1 MSFMRK
7 FLFTLLLLTLLTACG
22 NNTTKTTQ
30 APPTPTTNTTTKSFT
45 LSTEQKETLTSFFQ
59 YFNEGNYEKMKDFC
73 SKDYVND
80 FFHKNDVFGFK
91 TAKLL
96 SYDETNIITHDKE
109 YWIPISLKGEPT
121 EDSSSYDKNSKF
133 VEVGYYVVL
142 EQQTNG
148 KWLVTNITSG

>member
-1 MSFMRK
+1 MRK
-7 FLFTLLLLTLLTACG
+7 FLPTLLLLTLLTACG
-22 NNTTKTTQ
+22 NSTTQ
-30 APPTPTTNTTTKSFT
+30 TSQAPTTNTATTKSFT
-45 LSTEQKETLTSFFQ
+45 LSAEQKETLTSFFQ
-59 YFNEGNYEKMKDFC
+59 YFSEGNYENMKDFC

-109 YWIPISLKGEPT
+109 YWIPISLKVEPT
-121 EDSSSYDKNSKF
+121 KDSSSYDKNSKF

-142 EQQTNG
+142 EQQTDG